1 MSMKVV
7 YLKDTPDHK
16 VGWEGF
22 IPRTLGRTLCHQDIT
37 IPAFGKEKDAR
48 YIELLESKAR
58 EKADREAKENADR
71 EANAVAERK
80 AKADKLLKDK
90 EAAAKETAESKPAKG
105 RSRAVKK

>member
-22 IPRTLGRTLCHQDIT
+22 IPRTLGRTLCHQNIT

-48 YIELLESKAR
+48 YVELLESRAK
-58 EKADREAKENADR
+58 EKADREAKER
-71 EANAVAERK
+71 AERK
-80 AKADKLLKDK
+80 AARGLV
-90 EAAAKETAESKPAKG
+90 ESENKKPKKTS
-105 RSRAVKK
+105 RKRAVSVKSETREKAIT

>member
-22 IPRTLGRTLCHQDIT
+22 IPRTLGRALCHQNIT
-37 IPAFGKEKDAR
+37 IPAFGKEKDGR
-48 YIELLESKAR
+48 YIELLESR
-58 EKADREAKENADR
+58 AKENADR
-71 EANAVAERK
+71 EAKAEAEKK

-90 EAAAKETAESKPAKG
+90 EEAEKEKAESKPAKG

>member
-22 IPRTLGRTLCHQDIT
+22 IPRTLGRTLCHQNIT

-48 YIELLESKAR
+48 YVELLESRAK
-58 EKADREAKENADR
+58 EKADREAKER
-71 EANAVAERK
+71 AERK
-80 AKADKLLKDK
+80 AARGLVESENKKPKKTGRKKAVSV
-90 EAAAKETAESKPAKG
+90 EAEERELAITL
-105 RSRAVKK
+105 